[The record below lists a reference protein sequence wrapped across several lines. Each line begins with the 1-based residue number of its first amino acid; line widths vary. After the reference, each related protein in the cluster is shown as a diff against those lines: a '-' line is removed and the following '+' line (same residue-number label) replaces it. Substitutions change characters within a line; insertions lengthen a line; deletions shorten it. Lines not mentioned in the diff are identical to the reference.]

1 VMGDDNLLDIYNKQT
16 ETEIANL
23 NKTIVALRT
32 KIIILTETL
41 EGERARAEAIPVPP
55 TIISQVADL
64 TAKVERQEMEIK
76 YYEKHVSKDIII
88 NKEKVIPK
96 PRRGGLT

>member
-1 VMGDDNLLDIYNKQT
+1 MGDDNLLDIYNKYT
-16 ETEIANL
+16 EAEIANL
-23 NKTIVALRT
+23 KKTIVALRT
-32 KIIILTETL
+32 KIIILSETL

-64 TAKVERQEMEIK
+64 TAKVERQEIEIK
-76 YYEKHVSKDIII
+76 YYENHASKSVII